1 MGKNARRK
9 GEKGRRERK
18 GDGGGEGGGE
28 RETEREREERVTKRR
43 EEGGGNGVCLY
54 TTLISIFFPT
64 RNVFNSSET

>member
-1 MGKNARRK
+1 MGKK
-9 GEKGRRERK
+9 GK
-18 GDGGGEGGGE
+18 E
-28 RETEREREERVTKRR
+28 REMEEEKEEERVKERERERVTKRR